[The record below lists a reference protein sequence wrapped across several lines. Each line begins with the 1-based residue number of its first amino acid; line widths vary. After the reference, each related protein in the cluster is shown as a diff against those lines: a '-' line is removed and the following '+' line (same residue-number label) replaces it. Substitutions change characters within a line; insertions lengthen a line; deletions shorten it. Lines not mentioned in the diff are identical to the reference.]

1 MFYGEMNRLLQRI
14 GVGVIAVLVGYSLAS
29 YVPGTVTANP
39 TLAIVNRSLV
49 QFGLLSVLVYGTLS
63 AVVGAAR
70 SAGTDDPGSA
80 FSTIS
85 ARTEPDYVETEWE
98 VRQFGVD
105 WTVLHGKKRGRD
117 GLYAYAVGPLCPE
130 CGTELRARRET
141 RRLRSDRELWNC
153 HGCSFRRERPSE
165 YLGKEKDVVETFVDE
180 EYRQSTRDEETK
192 GWQRQPD
199 VAATNGPFV
208 EKSR

>member
-1 MFYGEMNRLLQRI
+1 MFHGEMNRPLQRI
-14 GVGVIAVLVGYSLAS
+14 VVGGIAVLVGYSLVS
-29 YVPGTVTANP
+29 FVPGTVTDSP
-39 TLAIVNRSLV
+39 TLAIVNRSVV

-63 AVVGAAR
+63 AVVGTAR
-70 SAGTDDPGSA
+70 SARTDDPGSV

-105 WTVLHGKKRGRD
+105 WTVLHGKKRDRD

-130 CGTELRARRET
+130 CGNELRTRKET

-153 HGCSFRRERPSE
+153 HSCAFRRDRPSE
-165 YLGKEKDVVETFVDE
+165 YLGKEKDVVETFVDRE
-180 EYRQSTRDEETK
+180 HRQSTRDDARK

-199 VAATNGPFV
+199 VATNAPFA
-208 EKSR
+208 EEGR